1 MMIETVMVG
10 NERDG
15 MLSLKGIMS
24 FQVAA
29 DSPHSPPRRGGEWSF
44 CSVKQFIVILS
55 LFFLLVQSALAA
67 DAKQIYEEA
76 TNALYNLDFTTAEHG
91 FETLTH
97 DYSDNPDYWNALA
110 SAIWVRITFNQQK
123 LNIESFSG
131 RSLGTRDSK
140 DTVNPADE
148 KRLRETVGIAIQKA
162 ETILKKNPN
171 DLRALYAKGISQGT
185 LAAFEATVKRSY
197 VSAHGKAK
205 EAHDLHQQVLK
216 LDPTFN
222 DAQLGVGA
230 YDYVV
235 GVLPGL
241 LRFVLSPLG
250 VRSAGKDI
258 GIQELEAVAAKG
270 KIASIDAKMILVVV
284 YTREKRYE
292 EALKL
297 LEEIHSRYP
306 RNFPFE
312 LATASLYG
320 KMQRWNDAERVYE
333 QILGKIHSSTDGYER
348 LRQARVL
355 SALGMNDI
363 NNHQFEKA
371 TGAFQQVLSTNDA
384 TANEKGRAHLW
395 LGKLFD
401 SKGDRTQ
408 ALEHYEALQALD
420 CNPDLKAEAQR
431 YKRHPFAE

>member
-1 MMIETVMVG
+1 MRETVMSG

-24 FQVAA
+24 FQPAIRV
-29 DSPHSPPRRGGEWSF
+29 
-44 CSVKQFIVILS
+44 SVLS
-55 LFFLLVQSALAA
+55 LAVIVLIPVSRSALAA
-67 DAKQIYEEA
+67 DAQQIFEEA
-76 TNALYNLDFTTAEHG
+76 TNALYNLDFSTAERG
-91 FETLTH
+91 YEMLTR
-97 DYSDNPDYWNALA
+97 DYPDNPDYRNALA

-131 RSLGTRDSK
+131 SSLGTRDSK
-140 DTVNPADE
+140 DNVNPADE
-148 KRLRETVGIAIQKA
+148 KRLRDVVAIAIQKA
-162 ETILKKNPN
+162 DAILNKNPN
-171 DLRALYAKGISQGT
+171 DVRALYAKGVSQGM

-197 VSAHGKAK
+197 MSAHGKAK
-205 EAHDLHQQVLK
+205 AAHDLHEQVLK
-216 LDPTFN
+216 LDPTFD
-222 DAQLGVGA
+222 DAQIGVGA

-235 GVLPGL
+235 GVLPSF
-241 LRFVLSPLG
+241 LRLVLSPFG

-258 GIQELEAVAAKG
+258 GIQELEAVAANG
-270 KIASIDAKMILVVV
+270 KIASTDAKMILVVV

-297 LEEIHSRYP
+297 LEELHSRYP

-312 LATASLYG
+312 LAKASLYG
-320 KMQRWNDAERVYE
+320 KMQRWNDGERLYE

-371 TGAFQQVLSTNDA
+371 TGTFQQVLSANDA

-401 SKGDRTQ
+401 SKWDRTQ

>member
-1 MMIETVMVG
+1 MMSETVMSG
-10 NERDG
+10 NESDG
-15 MLSLKGIMS
+15 MLSLKGIM
-24 FQVAA
+24 
-29 DSPHSPPRRGGEWSF
+29 
-44 CSVKQFIVILS
+44 LS
-55 LFFLLVQSALAA
+55 LTLFALSVFAQSVFAT
-67 DAKQIYEEA
+67 DAKQVYEQA
-76 TNALYNLDFTTAEHG
+76 TNALYNLDFNTAERSY
-91 FETLTH
+91 ETLARE
-97 DYSDNPDYWNALA
+97 YPDNPDYWNALA

-131 RSLGTRDSK
+131 PTLGTRDSK
-140 DTVNPADE
+140 DNVNPDDE
-148 KRLRETVGIAIQKA
+148 KRLRDTVAIAIQKA
-162 ETILKKNPN
+162 DAILKKNPN
-171 DLRALYAKGISQGT
+171 DVRALYAKGISQGT

-205 EAHDLHQQVLK
+205 EAHDLHQQALK

-258 GIQELEAVAAKG
+258 GIQELQAVAAKG
-270 KIASIDAKMILVVV
+270 KIASTDAKMILVVV

-292 EALKL
+292 EALNL
-297 LEEIHSRYP
+297 LEELHSRYP

-312 LATASLYG
+312 LAKASLYG
-320 KMQRWNDAERVYE
+320 KMQKWDDAERVYE
-333 QILGKIHSSTDGYER
+333 QILGKIHSSTHGYER

-355 SALGMNDI
+355 SVLGMNDI

-384 TANEKGRAHLW
+384 TPNEKGRAHLW

>member
-1 MMIETVMVG
+1 MMIETVMAG

-55 LFFLLVQSALAA
+55 LFFLFVQSALAA

-123 LNIESFSG
+123 LNI
-131 RSLGTRDSK
+131 
-140 DTVNPADE
+140 
-148 KRLRETVGIAIQKA
+148 
-162 ETILKKNPN
+162 
-171 DLRALYAKGISQGT
+171 
-185 LAAFEATVKRSY
+185 
-197 VSAHGKAK
+197 
-205 EAHDLHQQVLK
+205 
-216 LDPTFN
+216 DPTFN

-270 KIASIDAKMILVVV
+270 KIASTDAKMILVVV

-292 EALKL
+292 EVLKL
-297 LEEIHSRYP
+297 LEELHSRYP

-312 LATASLYG
+312 LAKASLYG
-320 KMQRWNDAERVYE
+320 KMQRWNDGERLYE

-363 NNHQFEKA
+363 I
-371 TGAFQQVLSTNDA
+371 
-384 TANEKGRAHLW
+384 
-395 LGKLFD
+395 
-401 SKGDRTQ
+401 
-408 ALEHYEALQALD
+408 
-420 CNPDLKAEAQR
+420 
-431 YKRHPFAE
+431 

>member
-1 MMIETVMVG
+1 MMIETVMAG

-29 DSPHSPPRRGGEWSF
+29 DSPHSPPRSGGEWNF

-67 DAKQIYEEA
+67 DAMQIYEKA
-76 TNALYNLDFTTAEHG
+76 TSALYNLDFNTAEHG

-97 DYSDNPDYWNALA
+97 DYSDNPDYWNGLA

-171 DLRALYAKGISQGT
+171 DVRALYAKGISQGT

-216 LDPTFN
+216 LDP
-222 DAQLGVGA
+222 
-230 YDYVV
+230 
-235 GVLPGL
+235 
-241 LRFVLSPLG
+241 RFVLSPLG

-270 KIASIDAKMILVVV
+270 KIASTDAKMILVVV

-297 LEEIHSRYP
+297 LEELHSRYP

-312 LATASLYG
+312 LAKASLYG

-355 SALGMNDI
+355 SALGVNDI

-371 TGAFQQVLSTNDA
+371 TGTFQQVLSTNDA

-420 CNPDLKAEAQR
+420 CNPELKAEAQR

>member
-1 MMIETVMVG
+1 M
-10 NERDG
+10 
-15 MLSLKGIMS
+15 
-24 FQVAA
+24 
-29 DSPHSPPRRGGEWSF
+29 
-44 CSVKQFIVILS
+44 
-55 LFFLLVQSALAA
+55 
-67 DAKQIYEEA
+67 
-76 TNALYNLDFTTAEHG
+76 
-91 FETLTH
+91 
-97 DYSDNPDYWNALA
+97 
-110 SAIWVRITFNQQK
+110 
-123 LNIESFSG
+123 
-131 RSLGTRDSK
+131 
-140 DTVNPADE
+140 
-148 KRLRETVGIAIQKA
+148 
-162 ETILKKNPN
+162 
-171 DLRALYAKGISQGT
+171 
-185 LAAFEATVKRSY
+185 
-197 VSAHGKAK
+197 SAHGKAK
-205 EAHDLHQQVLK
+205 EAHDLHQQALK

-270 KIASIDAKMILVVV
+270 KIASTDAKMILVVV

-297 LEEIHSRYP
+297 LEELHSRYP

-312 LATASLYG
+312 LAKASLYG
-320 KMQRWNDAERVYE
+320 KMQKWNDAERVYE
-333 QILGKIHSSTDGYER
+333 QILGKIHSRTDGYER

-355 SALGMNDI
+355 SALGVNDI

-371 TGAFQQVLSTNDA
+371 TGTFQQVLSTNDA

>member
-1 MMIETVMVG
+1 MMIETVMIG

-24 FQVAA
+24 FQSGLRGFAQKLRGSILFSAA
-29 DSPHSPPRRGGEWSF
+29 LLP
-44 CSVKQFIVILS
+44 
-55 LFFLLVQSALAA
+55 FFLLVQSALAD
-67 DAKQIYEEA
+67 DAKQIYEAA
-76 TNALYNLDFTTAEHG
+76 TNALYNLDFNTAEHG
-91 FETLTH
+91 FETFTE
-97 DYSDNPDYWNALA
+97 DYSENPHYWNALA
-110 SAIWVRITFNQQK
+110 SAIWVRITFNEQK
-123 LNIESFSG
+123 LNIESFSA

-140 DTVNPADE
+140 DIVNPADE

-171 DLRALYAKGISQGT
+171 DVRALYAKGISQGT

-197 VSAHGKAK
+197 MSAHGKAK

-250 VRSAGKDI
+250 VRSAGKEM
-258 GIQELEAVAAKG
+258 GIQELEAVAARG
-270 KIASIDAKMILVVV
+270 KIASSDAKMILIVV

-292 EALKL
+292 QALKL
-297 LEEIHSRYP
+297 LEELHSKYP

-312 LATASLYG
+312 LAQASVYR
-320 KMQRWNDAERVYE
+320 KMQKWDDAERVYE
-333 QILGKIHSSTDGYER
+333 QILAKIHAKKDGYER

-355 SALGMNDI
+355 SALGTNDVDS
-363 NNHQFEKA
+363 HQFERA
-371 TGAFQQVLSTNDA
+371 MDTFQQVISATDA
-384 TANEKGRAHLW
+384 TVNEKGRAQLW

-401 SKGDRTQ
+401 SEKDRSK
-408 ALEHYEALQALD
+408 ALEHYEALLALD
-420 CNPDLKAEAQR
+420 CSPDLKAEAQR
-431 YKRHPFAE
+431 YKRHPFGE

>member
-1 MMIETVMVG
+1 M
-10 NERDG
+10 
-15 MLSLKGIMS
+15 
-24 FQVAA
+24 
-29 DSPHSPPRRGGEWSF
+29 
-44 CSVKQFIVILS
+44 KQFIVILS

-67 DAKQIYEEA
+67 DAKQTYEEA

-97 DYSDNPDYWNALA
+97 DYSDNPDYWNGLA

-162 ETILKKNPN
+162 ETILKKYPS
-171 DLRALYAKGISQGT
+171 DVRALYAKGISQGT

-270 KIASIDAKMILVVV
+270 KIASTDAKMILVVV

-297 LEEIHSRYP
+297 LEELHSRYP

-312 LATASLYG
+312 LAKASLYG

-333 QILGKIHSSTDGYER
+333 NPFKHGR
-348 LRQARVL
+348 LRTPPSSQ
-355 SALGMNDI
+355 SSLGAWR
-363 NNHQFEKA
+363 E
-371 TGAFQQVLSTNDA
+371 
-384 TANEKGRAHLW
+384 
-395 LGKLFD
+395 
-401 SKGDRTQ
+401 
-408 ALEHYEALQALD
+408 
-420 CNPDLKAEAQR
+420 
-431 YKRHPFAE
+431 

>member
-1 MMIETVMVG
+1 MMIETVMAG

-29 DSPHSPPRRGGEWSF
+29 DSPHSPPRSGGEWSF

-91 FETLTH
+91 FETLTE

-171 DLRALYAKGISQGT
+171 DVRALYAKGISQGT

-250 VRSAGKDI
+250 VRSAGKEM
-258 GIQELEAVAAKG
+258 GIQELEAVATKG
-270 KIASIDAKMILVVV
+270 KIASTDAKMILVVV

-292 EALKL
+292 QALNL
-297 LEEIHSRYP
+297 LQELHSTYP

-312 LATASLYG
+312 LAEASVYG
-320 KMQRWNDAERVYE
+320 KMQKWDEAEGVYE
-333 QILGKIHSSTDGYER
+333 QILAKIHAKKDGYER

-355 SALGMNDI
+355 SALGTNDVDS
-363 NNHQFEKA
+363 HQFERA
-371 TGAFQQVLSTNDA
+371 MDTFQQVISATDA
-384 TANEKGRAHLW
+384 TVNEKGRAQLW

-401 SKGDRTQ
+401 SEKDRSK
-408 ALEHYEALQALD
+408 ALEHYEALLALD
-420 CNPDLKAEAQR
+420 CSPDLKAEAQR
-431 YKRHPFAE
+431 YKRHPFGE